1 MASIDTSA
9 GSFYVPGKSREGD
22 QTPNI
27 KTYYQAAT
35 QGGAA
40 NADHTLGA
48 FLLSGTSDFI
58 VDYVAVSFPL
68 MTSTAAYN
76 LLIGGD
82 TVASFRGDSNLSRF
96 EQLTF
101 GPAGLRVAD
110 ITSTGY
116 VVQVVSSNAAATA
129 GSKTLFVKGHYV

>member
-1 MASIDTSA
+1 MANIDTST
-9 GSFYVPGKSREGD
+9 GSFYVPYKAREGD
-22 QTPNI
+22 RTPNL

-40 NADHTLGA
+40 DADHTLGA

-58 VDYVAVSFPL
+58 VDYIAVSFAL

-76 LLIGGD
+76 VLVGGD
-82 TVASFRGDSNLSRF
+82 TVASFRGANNSSRF

-101 GPAGLRVAD
+101 GPTGLRVAD

-116 VVQVVSSNAAATA
+116 VIQVVSSNAAATA
-129 GSKTLFVKGHYV
+129 GSKTLFAKGHYV